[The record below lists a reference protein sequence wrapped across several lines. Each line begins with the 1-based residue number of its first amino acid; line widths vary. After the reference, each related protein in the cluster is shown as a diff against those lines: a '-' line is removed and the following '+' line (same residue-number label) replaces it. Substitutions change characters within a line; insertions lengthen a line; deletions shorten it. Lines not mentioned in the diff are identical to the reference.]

1 MTTLI
6 SLRSEYDLRTIL
18 IALTLNM
25 VFVYY
30 VLRSTDFFAR
40 MLGEAGIQ
48 ILKRF
53 FGIVL
58 LAMAIRLFMSNT
70 GIKLPH
76 AA

>member
-1 MTTLI
+1 
-6 SLRSEYDLRTIL
+6 
-18 IALTLNM
+18 
-25 VFVYY
+25 
-30 VLRSTDFFAR
+30 